1 MKCQLK
7 VMPEAG
13 ADLSGSER
21 VIRRLSRQWH
31 RLARKAHKVLHN
43 PTLVFRK
50 QGRSTPNGETCAP
63 DLAAE
68 SSDSP
73 CKLPALGLK
82 PGQRVQV
89 KSCLEIRRTLD
100 EQGRYEGCAYM
111 PPMMDKYCGGTYT
124 VKKRVDLFFD
134 ERNWHMT
141 KLRNIVILE
150 GVYCEPPVDSEDEF
164 AGCARTCFLFWKE
177 AWLRRVPV

>member
-13 ADLSGSER
+13 ADLTKSER
-21 VIRRLSRQWH
+21 LVRRLSRQWH
-31 RLARKAHKVLHN
+31 RLARKARKVLRN
-43 PTLVFRK
+43 PTLIFHR
-50 QGRSTPNGETCAP
+50 QGRSTPNCEACTP
-63 DLAAE
+63 DVAVE

-73 CKLPALGLK
+73 HKLPVLALK
-82 PGQRVQV
+82 PGECVQV
-89 KSCLEIRRTLD
+89 KSCQDIRRTLD

-124 VKKRVDLFFD
+124 VKKRIDLFFD
-134 ERNWHMT
+134 ERSWHMT
-141 KLRNIVILE
+141 KLRNVVILE
-150 GVYCEPPVDSEDEF
+150 GVYCEPPADSEDEF

-177 AWLRRVPV
+177 AWLRRASV